1 MAGSSP
7 SGLESVTFR
16 TADYA
21 GTDCDPQLIV
31 YYDITATVEDIS
43 SGEHTVKAYADGTNL
58 GIIVDE
64 GEAGEVSDTT
74 LLSGAS
80 VPPNDNV
87 WISFTNGSM
96 PYVEYQKIT
105 VDDILVQHIIYEQ
118 DTTFQDLTEYDNNA
132 TPTFITTSSDPDV
145 TATLQNFRP
154 IEENICTAGLT
165 EETPEMLTEV
175 PEMPDEF
182 YTEGEVEH
190 LPGAILI
197 NNLLDAGGIPH
208 DLFWIPAVFGLA
220 AVAVVLSYHFLK
232 SMLLVG
238 IIGGVIILFFALTGA
253 VPLWTF
259 FIYAI
264 IAAGMLVSER
274 VFGW

>member
-1 MAGSSP
+1 MKHTDLSVAECTQVYVKVDYTP
-7 SGLESVTFR
+7 ST
-16 TADYA
+16 
-21 GTDCDPQLIV
+21 IK
-31 YYDITATVEDIS
+31 ATVAGFSDS
-43 SGEHTVKAYADGTNL
+43 EHLWKAYADGTYLMISLDGDTSWDGVNSARTAL
-58 GIIVDE
+58 G
-64 GEAGEVSDTT
+64 GT
-74 LLSGAS
+74 S
-80 VPPNDNV
+80 VPANDNDWV
-87 WISFTNGSM
+87 SFTNGSM

-105 VDDILVQHIIYEQ
+105 VDDTLVQYIIYEQ
-118 DTTFQDLTEYDNNA
+118 DTTFHDQTAYENDA

-154 IEENICTAGLT
+154 IEESICTAGLT
-165 EETPEMLTEV
+165 EETPEMLTEA
-175 PEMPDEF
+175 PEQPAEF